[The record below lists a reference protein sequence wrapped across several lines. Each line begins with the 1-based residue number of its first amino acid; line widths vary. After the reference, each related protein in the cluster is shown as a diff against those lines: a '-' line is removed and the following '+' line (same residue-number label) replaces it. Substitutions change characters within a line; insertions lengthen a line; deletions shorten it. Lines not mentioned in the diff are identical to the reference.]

1 MTGAEIDTH
10 DIVFFVI
17 QILQERRSSPTTSK
31 DHDSFLGWIVVEL
44 IGWIEFLLCY
54 CFYDISTQLF
64 IMMLRTRDAAR
75 TRDTHGTRRHLPF
88 QGRRIE

>member
-31 DHDSFLGWIVVEL
+31 DDNSFLGWIMVEL
-44 IGWIEFLLCY
+44 IGWIEFLLRY
-54 CFYDISTQLF
+54 CFTDISTQLF
-64 IMMLRTRDAAR
+64 IMMQRTRDAAR
-75 TRDTHGTRRHLPF
+75 ARATLTVQEDTSRSKDD
-88 QGRRIE
+88 E